1 MASYGIKERP
11 PTWILD
17 DDIPEKEDDTDGSTS
32 ASQNET
38 KQCSQIDDQ
47 QEGQVDMFPDMIP
60 TSPSRVMSTY
70 GVTSI
75 TSASKAASA
84 ANPLGKQ
91 RQTQAKMLK
100 IYKQP
105 YA

>member
-11 PTWILD
+11 PTWRLD
-17 DDIPEKEDDTDGSTS
+17 DDIPEKEDDTDGSTN
-32 ASQNET
+32 ASRNET

-75 TSASKAASA
+75 TSASKAARKLKQKRQRSQDSA
-84 ANPLGKQ
+84 SK
-91 RQTQAKMLK
+91 
-100 IYKQP
+100 
-105 YA
+105 